1 MKSILGVI
9 VLLLLSF
16 LIGSNKPVDT
26 ACSLPEISEWS
37 VANSDICLKVK
48 GDSLFWTMKS
58 DKSDI
63 PSITASARYNLLSSG
78 KINLIYSLPLLSQ
91 DVPYIYGEKNARLHQ
106 HMVHASICRLKDD
119 KLVFYSS
126 ENDSI
131 IFYRKN

>member
-26 ACSLPEISEWS
+26 ACSLPDISEWS

-63 PSITASARYNLLSSG
+63 PSITASA
-78 KINLIYSLPLLSQ
+78 
-91 DVPYIYGEKNARLHQ
+91 
-106 HMVHASICRLKDD
+106 C
-119 KLVFYSS
+119 
-126 ENDSI
+126 
-131 IFYRKN
+131 